1 MATKCLHIIVGA
13 QEPLSVKEL
22 NVITLTEDDSECY
35 EDLSLESTWAFEM
48 RLRSICELFVY
59 TDQTY
64 VFLIHQTA
72 KDFLVSL
79 PDATEVC
86 HGTWEH
92 SIRPEDSKFLLNK
105 LVLPFCYSTN
115 LDRMR

>member
-1 MATKCLHIIVGA
+1 MATRYVHIIVGA

-22 NVITLTEDDSECY
+22 NVTMSIEDDSKCC
-35 EDLSLESTWAFEM
+35 EDLSLESTETFEM
-48 RLRSICELFVY
+48 RLRSIYGFFVY

-92 SIRPEDSKFLLNK
+92 SLRPEDSNFLLTK

-115 LDRMR
+115 LDRMY